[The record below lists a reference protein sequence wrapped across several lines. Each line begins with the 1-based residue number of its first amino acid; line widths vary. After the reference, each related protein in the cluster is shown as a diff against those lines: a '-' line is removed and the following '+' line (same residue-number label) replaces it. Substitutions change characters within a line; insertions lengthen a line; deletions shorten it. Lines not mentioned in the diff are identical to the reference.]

1 MVSLSSSLSKIA
13 SLDAERENFLLSVRS
28 NRWKI
33 SLDVRLSKIRATR
46 SPETYNI
53 NEFLFF
59 INIA

>member
-1 MVSLSSSLSKIA
+1 MYSSDFNNI
-13 SLDAERENFLLSVRS
+13 AERENFILSVRS

-33 SLDVRLSKIRATR
+33 SLDVRLSRIRATR